1 MQILD
6 PEIGSN
12 TLFKSLLRLKSGNIL
27 SSGERIIL
35 DGKDLR
41 VLIVFSSGISHKSDI
56 DVMQLFENET
66 L

>member
-1 MQILD
+1 
-6 PEIGSN
+6 
-12 TLFKSLLRLKSGNIL
+12 IL

-35 DGKDLR
+35 GGKDLR